1 MFSFVFFMDV
11 DGQAIPQDVG
21 AFKVPERSNNI
32 VFLSV
37 SFHLPW
43 RTNSLLYEL
52 LNA

>member
-1 MFSFVFFMDV
+1 MRCFVFFVDV
-11 DGQAIPQDVG
+11 DGEAIPQDVG
-21 AFKVPERSNNI
+21 AFKVPERSNKI

-52 LNA
+52 LDA